1 MMSAYKPDELDNY
14 RLKKAETDRERV
26 QVLEEA
32 VAKAVEK
39 AQMNYL
45 LVCLMVA
52 VSMVALLQSLAI
64 MELDPVPVASYKWC
78 ILVMTIL
85 IVLPWQLRR
94 VRLLA

>member
-1 MMSAYKPDELDNY
+1 MSAYKPDELDNY

-64 MELDPVPVASYKWC
+64 MELDPVPVNSYKWC

>member
-1 MMSAYKPDELDNY
+1 MSAYKPDELDNY

-64 MELDPVPVASYKWC
+64 MELDPVPVTSYKWC